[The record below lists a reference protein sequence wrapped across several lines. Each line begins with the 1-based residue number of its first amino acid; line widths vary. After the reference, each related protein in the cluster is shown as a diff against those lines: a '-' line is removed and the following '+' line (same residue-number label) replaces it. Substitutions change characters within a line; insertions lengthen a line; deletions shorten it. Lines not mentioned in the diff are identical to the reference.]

1 MRAHRQ
7 STTAVLLIDVI
18 NAFDF
23 KGSTGIVKAAERA
36 APKIERLVGRA
47 RARAVPVIYVN
58 DNFGQWR
65 SDFRSTVHACAQPD
79 RAGWRIVRRLRP
91 REEDYFVLKPQ
102 HSAFYCTVLELLLE
116 DLGTR
121 TLVVA
126 GFAANFCVL
135 FTANDA
141 HMRGFRLVVPADCT
155 AANTP
160 ALTRDAL
167 RHIEALGG
175 TVTESTRVDF
185 GRLATRSRKPRRSPF

>member
-1 MRAHRQ
+1 VRAHRQ

>member
-1 MRAHRQ
+1 VRAHRR

-23 KGSTGIVKAAERA
+23 KGSKGIVNAAERA
-36 APKIERLVGRA
+36 APKIERLVERA
-47 RARAVPVIYVN
+47 RALAVPVIYVN

-91 REEDYFVLKPQ
+91 REDDYFVLKPQ

-185 GRLATRSRKPRRSPF
+185 DRLATRSRKPRRSPF